1 MGGESGLWP
10 TARRAVRGQAHRAPA
25 LYNLRNQLL
34 ALPQLARRRVHDPDL
49 LALGVLADHPA
60 PLVYDVGANVG
71 QSIVSIKRILPRA
84 EVVAFEPNP
93 GPAAASELVARLHR
107 RVTVR
112 RAACSRAGGGT
123 LTLHVPEARGVV
135 LSQLASVQP
144 PDHAEVLQH
153 LRDAGFGWAE
163 PDDVRFEAV
172 EVPVVALADLGRTPD
187 AVKVDVE
194 GAELEVL
201 AGAGPLLDG
210 PRRPR
215 VLVVERGDQGPVAE
229 LLGAHGYA
237 LRHSSGINA
246 VYEPDELPAPAPS
259 ASST

>member
-1 MGGESGLWP
+1 MGIGQDAWP
-10 TARRAVRGQAHRAPA
+10 RARRAVRGTAHRVPG

-49 LALGVLADHPA
+49 LALAVLADHPA

-71 QSIVSIKRILPRA
+71 QSIVSIKRVLPRA

-112 RAACSRAGGGT
+112 RTACGRAGGGT

-135 LSQLASVQP
+135 LSQLASVEP
-144 PDHAEVLQH
+144 PDRAEVLQH

-163 PDDVRFEAV
+163 PDDVRFESV
-172 EVPVVALADLGRTPD
+172 EVPVLALADLGRAPD

-215 VLVVERGDQGPVAE
+215 VLVVERGDQGPVAD
-229 LLGAHGYA
+229 LLRAHGYS
-237 LRHSSGINA
+237 LSQSSAINA
-246 VYEPDELPAPAPS
+246 VYEPDELVSS
-259 ASST
+259 ASPSSST